1 MTSLQFAA
9 AVTPIVAVFVLL
21 VLFRLPAARAMPLS
35 LAAAMVVSL
44 WVWKMPI
51 VHMAAAVIE
60 GWLVALSL
68 LWIVFGAITLLNVL
82 RATQAIEVIR
92 SGFTG
97 LSPDRRIQ
105 VIIIAWA
112 FGAFLEGASGFG
124 TPAAIGAPLLVAL
137 GFPALPAVVMALIAD
152 SSPVSFG
159 AVGTPILIG
168 VGEGLPQANAA
179 FLQQVSVMTIS
190 IDLLVASFLPLVM
203 CALLTRFWGQNRS
216 WREGLAVWPFALT
229 AGFLFT
235 GTAWLVAR
243 TLGPEFPTIIG
254 GLVTLVATTIMARN
268 NWLTPRTPWGFG
280 AHATLNDNV
289 SSIDAQNLSSTEGVD
304 RGPCDNSRASVPMTL
319 LRAWSPYMLVALLLL
334 ITRVDVLPFKQ
345 WLASVVLSSG
355 DIFGTGITARLQ
367 PLYLP
372 GTVFLLVALFSG
384 YQQKA
389 TPAALRTAWSASI
402 KALIPTAIALGTA
415 VPMVRIFLHTGVNDA
430 GLLSMPLALA
440 ELAAGTFNDSWLA
453 MAPVIGALGSF
464 IAGSATF
471 SNMMF
476 SGFQYAVADQLGLR
490 PSVVIALQVLGANAG
505 NMICVVNVVAAASVV
520 NLTGR
525 EGQIIRYT
533 LGPMLFYV
541 IGSGLVAMLL
551 IAA

>member
-1 MTSLQFAA
+1 MTFVQFAA

-21 VLFRLPAARAMPLS
+21 VILRLPAARAMPLS
-35 LAAAMVVSL
+35 LVATLAVSLGVWQMPVVHSAAA
-44 WVWKMPI
+44 I
-51 VHMAAAVIE
+51 VE

-68 LWIVFGAITLLNVL
+68 LWIVFGAIALLNVL
-82 RATQAIEVIR
+82 RATRAIDVIR
-92 SGFTG
+92 AGFTG
-97 LSPDRRIQ
+97 VSPDRRIQ

-168 VGEGLPQANAA
+168 VGEGLAQADPA
-179 FLQQVSVMTIS
+179 FLQQVAVTAIG
-190 IDLLVASFLPLVM
+190 IDLLVASFLPLIM
-203 CALLTRFWGQNRS
+203 CAMLTRFWGKNRS
-216 WREGLAVWPFALT
+216 WLEGLAIWPFALT
-229 AGFLFT
+229 AGLAFT
-235 GTAWLVAR
+235 GTAWMVAWM
-243 TLGPEFPTIIG
+243 LGPEFPSIIG
-254 GLVTLVATTIMARN
+254 GLVALGTMTVMAKKGWMTPGVPWRFGDDDHDGSPVDDSTAPAGGSMSLV
-268 NWLTPRTPWGFG
+268 
-280 AHATLNDNV
+280 
-289 SSIDAQNLSSTEGVD
+289 Q
-304 RGPCDNSRASVPMTL
+304 
-319 LRAWSPYMLVALLLL
+319 AWSPYMLVALLLL
-334 ITRVDVLPFKQ
+334 LTRLDVLPFKH
-345 WLASVVLSSG
+345 WLSSVIVSSG

-389 TPAALRTAWSASI
+389 SATALQSAWLTSV
-402 KALIPTAIALGTA
+402 KALMPTAIALGTA
-415 VPMVRIFLHTGVNDA
+415 VPMVRVFLHTDVNDA

-440 ELAAGTFNDSWLA
+440 ELAANTFSGGWLA
-453 MAPVIGALGSF
+453 VAPVIGALGSF

-476 SGFQYAVADQLGLR
+476 SGFQYAVAEQVALR
-490 PSVVIALQVLGANAG
+490 PVVVIALQVLGANAG

-533 LGPMLFYV
+533 LGPMLYYV
-541 IGSGLVAMLL
+541 IASGLVAMLL